1 MNEPTRDRFCGTI
14 EDTIFMTREE
24 IDSPDHRKIVA
35 EKRRLID
42 SGVSPLDLRDLA
54 AWKKLHPDAA

>member
-1 MNEPTRDRFCGTI
+1 MNEPKRDRFCGVM
-14 EDTIFMTREE
+14 EDTILLTDAEVA
-24 IDSPDHRKIVA
+24 SPDLHNIMA

-54 AWKKLHPDAA
+54 SWKQAHPDAA